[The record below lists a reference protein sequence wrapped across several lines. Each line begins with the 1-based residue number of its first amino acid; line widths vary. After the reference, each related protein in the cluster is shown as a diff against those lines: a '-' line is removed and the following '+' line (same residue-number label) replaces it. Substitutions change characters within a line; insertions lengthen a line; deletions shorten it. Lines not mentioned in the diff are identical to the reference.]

1 MRKKSAVISKD
12 TLFAVILWH
21 VFVLAVNC
29 FCEADAR
36 GLASTAPVELARYE
50 KEFSSAH
57 LEPARMDGQRGV
69 AVIFEGSDDLHYYAK
84 PETAP
89 APGFELKVEAKAD
102 DFKFGQ
108 AIFPKWELFTDSAD
122 KKVEVYVGGFAVF
135 VPITAV
141 SAETKADLSRADVE
155 VKITGQACTSKIC
168 LMPFEKIL
176 QTQIDYTQRDSFRE
190 ISIEAD
196 TDAGKKVEVVKGPS
210 YSVWF
215 ALGLALLAGLSL
227 NIMPCVWPVL
237 PIIVMRIVEQ
247 AKAGR
252 RQSIVMGLA
261 FCLGILLFF
270 ACLAGANI
278 ILQLFYGTVLQWGDQ
293 FRNPAFVAVMALLL
307 VVLALFMFGVFTIT
321 VPSSIAGKSGSGK
334 GYPGAVGMGFL
345 AAILSTPCSF
355 AILAAA
361 FAWAQAQTLPLGT
374 LAIMVIG
381 VGMAAPYAVLTSMP
395 GLLKRLPKPGR
406 WMELF
411 KQAIGFVLLLIAVK
425 LIAALPE
432 LRRMSVLYF
441 AVVLGFCIWMWGS
454 WVGYG
459 TKLSR
464 KLVVRGIAVVLVI
477 MAWFFFFA
485 PELVDWQEYDAKLIE
500 AAIAQ
505 QRPVLIKFTADW
517 CANCAVVD
525 RVVYGRKDIAKL
537 IGEKGVLA
545 IEADTTVTN
554 YPATIALKNEYDE
567 PGVPV
572 SIFYMPG
579 EKVPVRLHEIFF
591 ATKLKKILQKLPSK
605 K

>member
-1 MRKKSAVISKD
+1 MISKD
-12 TLFAVILWH
+12 TLLTGVLWP
-21 VFVLAVNC
+21 VLILAVNC
-29 FCEADAR
+29 FCDADAS
-36 GLASTAPVELARYE
+36 GAASTASVELARHQ
-50 KEFSSAH
+50 KEFSTAH

-69 AVIFEGSDDLHYYAK
+69 AVIFEGTDDLHYYAK

-89 APGFELKVEAKAD
+89 AAGFELKVEAKAD
-102 DFKFGQ
+102 GFEFGQ

-122 KKVEVYVGGFAVF
+122 NKVEVYVGRFTVF
-135 VPITAV
+135 VPITTV
-141 SAETKADLSRADVE
+141 TAETKADLSQADVE
-155 VKITGQACTSKIC
+155 VNITGQTCTSTIC
-168 LMPFEKIL
+168 LMPFEKVL
-176 QTQIDYTQRDSFRE
+176 RTQIDYTQRESFRE
-190 ISIEAD
+190 ISIETD
-196 TDAGKKVEVVKGPS
+196 TDAETKVEVVKGPS

-215 ALGLALLAGLSL
+215 ALVMAFLAGLSL

-278 ILQLFYGTVLQWGDQ
+278 ILQVSYGTVLQWGDQ
-293 FRNPAFVAVMALLL
+293 FRNPVFVAVMALLL

-361 FAWAQAQTLPLGT
+361 FAWAQAQPLPLGT
-374 LAIMVIG
+374 LAIMIIG
-381 VGMAAPYAVLTSMP
+381 VGMAAPYAILTSIP
-395 GLLKRLPKPGR
+395 RLLKRLPKPGR

-411 KQAIGFVLLLIAVK
+411 KQAIGFFLLLIAVK

-432 LRRMSVLYF
+432 LSRMSVLYF

-464 KLVVRGIAVVLVI
+464 KLVIRGIAVVLVI

-485 PELVDWQEYDAKLIE
+485 PQVIDWQEYDGELIK

-525 RVVYGRKDIAKL
+525 RVVYRRKDIAKL

-545 IEADTTVTN
+545 IKADTTGTGAD
-554 YPATIALKNEYDE
+554 YPATRALEKEYGE

-572 SIFYMPG
+572 SILYMPG

-591 ATKLKKILQKLPSK
+591 AKKIKKILQKLPSK